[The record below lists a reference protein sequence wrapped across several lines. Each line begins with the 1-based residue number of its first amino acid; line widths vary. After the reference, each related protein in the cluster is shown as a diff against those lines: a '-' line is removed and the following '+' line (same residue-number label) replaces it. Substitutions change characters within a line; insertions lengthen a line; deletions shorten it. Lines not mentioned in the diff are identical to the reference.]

1 MLSPETIDFYRN
13 MPLGEKLKLVLQMSQ
28 EAEKYLLMGTPA
40 GVDRKFEL
48 IRRENDLR
56 NENILKALAR
66 LPKAK

>member
-1 MLSPETIDFYRN
+1 MLSAESIEQYRN
-13 MPLGEKLKLVLQMSQ
+13 MPLGEKLQLVLQMSQ

-40 GVDRKFEL
+40 QVDRKFEL

-66 LPKAK
+66 LPRAK